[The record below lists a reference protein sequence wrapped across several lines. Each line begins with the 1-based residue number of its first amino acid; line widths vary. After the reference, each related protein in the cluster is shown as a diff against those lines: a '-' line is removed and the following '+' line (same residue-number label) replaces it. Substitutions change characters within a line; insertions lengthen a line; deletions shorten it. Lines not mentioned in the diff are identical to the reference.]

1 MPKMT
6 VDQIKK
12 YIVIGLSLVLAI
24 VGYFRLIH
32 GKTQPEEIKN
42 PSLSDSNAPEFDTQ
56 IVEPVTWQQEDWHAR
71 LAAEPMRLLRR
82 DIFIPAKPLKSVK
95 RKPVANVQE
104 KPIPKLKLRG
114 TVVGGDEPIAII
126 DDQFIRTNES
136 IAGYKVI
143 WIGPKMVVLG
153 SGEKKLILE
162 LMQND

>member
-32 GKTQPEEIKN
+32 GKTQPEEIIN
-42 PSLSDSNAPEFDTQ
+42 PSFSDSDAPELEMP

-71 LAAEPMRLLRR
+71 LAAEPMRQLKR
-82 DIFIPAKPLKSVK
+82 DIFLPAKPLKNMK
-95 RKPVANVQE
+95 AKPVA
-104 KPIPKLKLRG
+104 KIPLKHAPKLKLRG

-143 WIGPKMVVLG
+143 WIGPKMVVLD
-153 SGEKKLILE
+153 SGEKKMILE
-162 LMQND
+162 LLQND

>member
-12 YIVIGLSLVLAI
+12 YIVIGLSLVMAV

-32 GKTQPEEIKN
+32 GKTQPEEIVI
-42 PSLSDSNAPEFDTQ
+42 PSLSDLTTSEVEMQ
-56 IVEPVTWQQEDWHAR
+56 IVEPVTWQQEDWHSR
-71 LAAEPMRLLRR
+71 LVAEPMRPLQR
-82 DIFIPAKPLKSVK
+82 DIFLPAKPLKSVK
-95 RKPVANVQE
+95 VKPVAKIPQ
-104 KPIPKLKLRG
+104 KPAPKLKLRG

-126 DDQFIRTNES
+126 DNQFIRTNES
-136 IAGYKVI
+136 IVGYKVI
-143 WIGPKMVVLG
+143 WIGPKMVVLH

>member
-12 YIVIGLSLVLAI
+12 YIVIGLSLVMAI

-32 GKTQPEEIKN
+32 GKTQPEEMIN
-42 PSLSDSNAPEFDTQ
+42 PSLPDSSAPGFEMQ

-71 LAAEPMRLLRR
+71 LAAEAMRPLRR
-82 DIFIPAKPLKSVK
+82 DIFLPAKPLKRVK
-95 RKPVANVQE
+95 LKPAANIQQ
-104 KPIPKLKLRG
+104 KPAPKLKLRG

-143 WIGPKMVVLG
+143 WIGKKMVVLH
-153 SGEKKLILE
+153 SGEKKMVLE
-162 LMQND
+162 MLQDD

>member
-32 GKTQPEEIKN
+32 GKTQPEAMDQSFSE
-42 PSLSDSNAPEFDTQ
+42 SNAPDVEMQ
-56 IVEPVTWQQEDWHAR
+56 IVEPV
-71 LAAEPMRLLRR
+71 PMRPLKR
-82 DIFIPAKPLKSVK
+82 DIFLPAKPLKSVK
-95 RKPVANVQE
+95 VKPAAKIPQ
-104 KPIPKLKLRG
+104 KPAPKLKLRG

-143 WIGPKMVVLG
+143 
-153 SGEKKLILE
+153 
-162 LMQND
+162 

>member
-32 GKTQPEEIKN
+32 GKTQPEAMN
-42 PSLSDSNAPEFDTQ
+42 PSLSDSTAPEFEVQ
-56 IVEPVTWQQEDWHAR
+56 IVEPVTWQQQDWHAR
-71 LAAEPMRLLRR
+71 LAAEPMRPLQR
-82 DIFIPAKPLKSVK
+82 DIFLPAKPLKSVK
-95 RKPVANVQE
+95 VKPVAKIAQ
-104 KPIPKLKLRG
+104 KPAPKLKLRG
-114 TVVGGDEPIAII
+114 TVVGGDQPIAII
-126 DDQFIRTNES
+126 DDQFIRTNEL

-143 WIGPKMVVLG
+143 WIGPKMVVLD

-162 LMQND
+162 MLQND

>member
-12 YIVIGLSLVLAI
+12 YIVIGLSLILVI

-32 GKTQPEEIKN
+32 GKTQPEAMD
-42 PSLSDSNAPEFDTQ
+42 PDFSDSSTPEFEMQ

-71 LAAEPMRLLRR
+71 LAAEPMRPLKR
-82 DIFIPAKPLKSVK
+82 DIFLPAKPLKSV
-95 RKPVANVQE
+95 RVKPAAKIPQR
-104 KPIPKLKLRG
+104 PAPKLKLRG

-143 WIGPKMVVLG
+143 WIGPKMVVLI
-153 SGEKKLILE
+153 SGERKLILE

>member
-32 GKTQPEEIKN
+32 GKTQSEAMDQ
-42 PSLSDSNAPEFDTQ
+42 SLSDSAAPEFEMQ

-71 LAAEPMRLLRR
+71 LAAEPMRPLQR
-82 DIFIPAKPLKSVK
+82 DIFLPAKPLRSVK
-95 RKPVANVQE
+95 VKPVAKIPQ
-104 KPIPKLKLRG
+104 KPAPKLKLRG

-126 DDQFIRTNES
+126 DDKFIRKNEL

-143 WIGPKMVVLG
+143 WIGPKIVVLR

>member
-12 YIVIGLSLVLAI
+12 YIIIGLSLVMAI

-32 GKTQPEEIKN
+32 GKTEPEEMIN
-42 PSLSDSNAPEFDTQ
+42 PSLSDSTAPGFEMQ
-56 IVEPVTWQQEDWHAR
+56 IVEPMTWQQEDWHAR
-71 LAAEPMRLLRR
+71 LAAEPMQPLKR
-82 DIFIPAKPLKSVK
+82 DIFLPAKSLKSVK
-95 RKPVANVQE
+95 LKPATNIQQ
-104 KPIPKLKLRG
+104 KPAPKLKLRG

-143 WIGPKMVVLG
+143 WIGKKMVVLH
-153 SGEKKLILE
+153 SGKKKMVLE
-162 LMQND
+162 MLQND

>member
-32 GKTQPEEIKN
+32 SKIQSEEIIN
-42 PSLSDSNAPEFDTQ
+42 PSLSDSSAPEVEMQ
-56 IVEPVTWQQEDWHAR
+56 IVEPVTWQQKDWHAR
-71 LAAEPMRLLRR
+71 LAAEPMRPLRR
-82 DIFIPAKPLKSVK
+82 DIFFPAKPLKSLKV
-95 RKPVANVQE
+95 RPVAKMPQ
-104 KPIPKLKLRG
+104 KPAPKLKLRG

-126 DDQFIRTNES
+126 DDQFIRTNEW

-143 WIGPKMVVLG
+143 WIGPKMVVLH

-162 LMQND
+162 LLQND

>member
-12 YIVIGLSLVLAI
+12 YIVIGLSLILVI

-32 GKTQPEEIKN
+32 GKTQPEAMDPDVSESGI
-42 PSLSDSNAPEFDTQ
+42 PEFEMQ
-56 IVEPVTWQQEDWHAR
+56 ITEPVRWQQEDWHAR
-71 LAAEPMRLLRR
+71 LAAEPMQPLKR
-82 DIFIPAKPLKSVK
+82 DIFLPAKPLKSV
-95 RKPVANVQE
+95 RVKPVAKIPQR
-104 KPIPKLKLRG
+104 PAPKLKLRG
-114 TVVGGDEPIAII
+114 TVVGGHEPIAII
-126 DDQFIRTNES
+126 DNQFIRTNES

-143 WIGPKMVVLG
+143 WIGPKMVVLI

>member
-32 GKTQPEEIKN
+32 GKTQSEAMDQ
-42 PSLSDSNAPEFDTQ
+42 SFSDSAAPEFEMQ
-56 IVEPVTWQQEDWHAR
+56 IVEPVTWRQEDWHAR
-71 LAAEPMRLLRR
+71 LAAEPMRPLQR
-82 DIFIPAKPLKSVK
+82 DIFLPAKPLKSVK
-95 RKPVANVQE
+95 V
-104 KPIPKLKLRG
+104 KPIAKIPQKPAPKLKLRG
-114 TVVGGDEPIAII
+114 TVVGGDKPIAII

-143 WIGPKMVVLG
+143 WIGPKMVVLR

>member
-12 YIVIGLSLVLAI
+12 YIVIGLSLVLVI

-32 GKTQPEEIKN
+32 GKTQPEEIIN
-42 PSLSDSNAPEFDTQ
+42 PGISDSTAPEFEMQ

-71 LAAEPMRLLRR
+71 LAAEPIRPLKR
-82 DIFIPAKPLKSVK
+82 DIFLPAKPLKSVK
-95 RKPVANVQE
+95 VKPAAKIPP
-104 KPIPKLKLRG
+104 KPAPKLKLRG
-114 TVVGGDEPIAII
+114 TVVGADEPIAII
-126 DDQFIRTNES
+126 DDQFIRTNDS

-143 WIGPKMVVLG
+143 WIGPKMVVLD

>member
-12 YIVIGLSLVLAI
+12 YIVIGLSMVLAI

-32 GKTQPEEIKN
+32 GKTQPEEIIN
-42 PSLSDSNAPEFDTQ
+42 PSHSDSSAPGFEMQ
-56 IVEPVTWQQEDWHAR
+56 IAEPVTWQQEDWHAR
-71 LAAEPMRLLRR
+71 LAAEPMRPLRR
-82 DIFIPAKPLKSVK
+82 DIFLPAKPLKGVK
-95 RKPVANVQE
+95 VKPVAKMPQ
-104 KPIPKLKLRG
+104 KPAPKLKLRG

-126 DDQFIRTNES
+126 DDKFIRTNEL

-143 WIGPKMVVLG
+143 WIGPKMVVLH

-162 LMQND
+162 LLQND